1 MEPYFDAQDDR
12 KTFFDRNSLIRR
24 FLYVTPFTKDGR
36 SQGALNEQFC
46 RKTIVTASST
56 FPNLV
61 KRLPV
66 FEKTEVIL
74 NPIENAIETM
84 EKRNAKMH
92 SEISAPLPNI
102 KSLQSLLQG
111 SVNVSM
117 CQIKVYEINIFFL

>member
-1 MEPYFDAQDDR
+1 M
-12 KTFFDRNSLIRR
+12 
-24 FLYVTPFTKDGR
+24 
-36 SQGALNEQFC
+36 
-46 RKTIVTASST
+46 
-56 FPNLV
+56 
-61 KRLPV
+61 
-66 FEKTEVIL
+66 

-117 CQIKVYEINIFFL
+117 CQNKVYEINMFFL